1 MNFGSWQS
9 IYEAAPGRAKDY
21 YRAKLDPESKLD
33 EAQICRE
40 MNEDEWDYVIAN
52 AGSICCKIGLHKRR
66 ERMQGQKAGSWS
78 KAICEATKARLE
90 ARWQKKL
97 AAKN

>member
-33 EAQICRE
+33 EA
-40 MNEDEWDYVIAN
+40 
-52 AGSICCKIGLHKRR
+52 
-66 ERMQGQKAGSWS
+66 
-78 KAICEATKARLE
+78 
-90 ARWQKKL
+90 
-97 AAKN
+97 

>member
-9 IYEAAPGRAKDY
+9 IFEAAPGRAKDY
-21 YRAKLDPESKLD
+21 YRAKLDSESKLD

-40 MNEDEWDYVIAN
+40 MNDEEWDYVIAN

-66 ERMQGQKAGSWS
+66 ERMQG
-78 KAICEATKARLE
+78 
-90 ARWQKKL
+90 
-97 AAKN
+97 